1 MYYQEAKEEYVQAL
15 RQGQREYKALVAQ
28 GKNPYPEVLDE
39 LLDGRGNESVQE
51 LGLLDIPAEL
61 IVGIKSAGR
70 ISAFTATFKPLLSA
84 ESEFASKWINL
95 CAAHFSSGIREPIL
109 CYEYLGKFYVQEGNK
124 RVSVLRHLGSPRIP
138 ATVKRL
144 LPMRDGSE
152 RVEAYYEFLDFYR
165 CSGAY
170 DLQFQRPGAYT
181 QLLSY
186 LGKEPGENWDDRE
199 KRTFSAYFQYFREA
213 FRSLELKN
221 TELQPGDALLLWL
234 QVHPFRDLGRLSTR
248 ELKESLAALED
259 DFLAMA
265 HPKAVQVQTSPGDT
279 DIRPNS
285 ILNRFIYGAPE
296 HLNVAFVH
304 ALDPDS
310 SGWIKGHDDGRMHLE
325 AVLGEQVTVRS
336 YFHADTPEQAET
348 LLEQAVAEG
357 AEVVFATT
365 PQLRR
370 SVLRVAV
377 KYPKVKF
384 LNCTADTPYASVRSY
399 YSRIFEAKF
408 ITGALAGAVTKN
420 DRIGYIGSNPIL
432 GVPASINAFALG
444 AQLTNPR
451 AQVEVRWSCQ
461 KGDHQAAFLAEG
473 IQVISTRSVP
483 LDDPA
488 YLNFGNY
495 GTCYQ
500 DETGKMRPLGTPVW
514 LWGPFYETVIRTIL
528 SGAWDREEA
537 YYRSV
542 NYWWGMDSGVIDV
555 QLAEDLPAG
564 LAALAE
570 MLRTGLQTG
579 RIDPFRRRI
588 VAQDGKLR
596 NDGSRSFTPEEL
608 LRMDWL
614 CDNVIGSIPQFDQ
627 IEPFA
632 QPIVRELGVFRD
644 QIPMEKEGTL

>member
-15 RQGQREYKALVAQ
+15 RQGQREYKTLVAG
-28 GKNPYPEVLDE
+28 GKDPYPAVLDE

-51 LGLLDIPAEL
+51 LGVLDIPSEL

-70 ISAFTATFKPLLSA
+70 TSAFTATFKPLLSA
-84 ESEFASKWINL
+84 ESEFACKWINL

-124 RVSVLRHLGSPRIP
+124 RVSVLRHLGAPRIT

-144 LPMRDGSE
+144 LPIRDGSE
-152 RVEAYYEFLDFYR
+152 EMEAYYEFLDFYR

-170 DLQFQRPGAYT
+170 DLQFRRPGAYA
-181 QLLSY
+181 QLLSF
-186 LGKEPGENWDDRE
+186 LGKEPGESWDERE

-213 FRSLELKN
+213 YASLELKN
-221 TELQPGDALLLWL
+221 TDLQPGEALLLWL
-234 QVHPFRDLGRLSTR
+234 QVYAFRDLGKLSTR
-248 ELKESLAALED
+248 ELKNSLLGLQED
-259 DFLAMA
+259 FMAIA
-265 HPKAVQVQTSPGDT
+265 HPKAVQVQTAPAET
-279 DIRPNS
+279 EIRS
-285 ILNRFIYGAPE
+285 TLLNRFIYGAPD

-304 ALDPDS
+304 ALDPER

-325 AVLGEQVTVRS
+325 AVLGDQVAVRS
-336 YFHADTPEQAET
+336 YFHADTPEMAEA
-348 LLEQAVAEG
+348 LLEKAVEEG
-357 AEVVFATT
+357 ADVVFATT

-420 DRIGYIGSNPIL
+420 DRIGYIASNPIL

-451 AQVEVRWSCQ
+451 ARIEVRWSCQ
-461 KGDHQAAFLAEG
+461 RGNHQEEFLRSG
-473 IQVISTRSVP
+473 IRVISNRSVP

-495 GTCYQ
+495 GTYFQ
-500 DETGKMRPLGTPVW
+500 NEDGNMEPLGTPVW

-528 SGAWDREEA
+528 AGSWEKESESH
-537 YYRSV
+537 RSV

-555 QLAEDLPAG
+555 QLAEHLPDG

-570 MLRTGLQTG
+570 MLRSGLQRG

-614 CDNVIGSIPQFDQ
+614 CENVVGFIPEFDQ
-627 IEPFA
+627 IESFA